1 MQIEIDPKYPHG
13 LNDDKL
19 SRALHEY
26 AGEMSKRGLGN
37 PNHIPYYAPLIQL
50 GLSERDARRN
60 KSTTRRTL
68 GVAALSLI
76 VSGVALFVAVSS
88 NRSNTDLD
96 EREIAAIERLTDA
109 LSDDDQSSGKSS
121 GF

>member
-1 MQIEIDPKYPHG
+1 MQINIDSKYPHG
-13 LNDDKL
+13 LSDEEL

-37 PNHIPYYAPLIQL
+37 PNYIPYYAPLIQL
-50 GLSERDARRN
+50 GLAERDARRN

-68 GVAALSLI
+68 GVAAISLI
-76 VSGVALFVAVSS
+76 VSGVALFVAMSS

-96 EREIAAIERLTDA
+96 EREIAAIERLMDV
-109 LSDDDQSSGKSS
+109 LNDDDKISHGGPKP
-121 GF
+121 